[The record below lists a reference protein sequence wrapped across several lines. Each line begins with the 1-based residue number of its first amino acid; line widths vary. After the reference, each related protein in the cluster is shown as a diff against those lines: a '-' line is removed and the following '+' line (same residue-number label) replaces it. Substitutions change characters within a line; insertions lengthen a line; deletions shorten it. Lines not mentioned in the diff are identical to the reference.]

1 MRSLL
6 CLTVAAAGFV
16 CAQDKYTGPKPPKPD
31 VLYLVHADNLVPT
44 EVADAKGE
52 SKKNETVYTIPG
64 AGSPART
71 PLAEPIFIIQ
81 ADKIQPQAL
90 ELYKADVKGGRR
102 EVAMVQKHT
111 RGSPKPLRLT
121 VTRLDGGLYRVEVDE
136 TIENGEYAISPN
148 GSNTVFCFA
157 VY

>member
-6 CLTVAAAGFV
+6 GLIIAAALACG
-16 CAQDKYTGPKPPKPD
+16 QDKYTGPRPPKPD

-44 EVADAKGE
+44 EVTEAKGE
-52 SKKNETVYTIPG
+52 SKHNETVYTIPG
-64 AGSPART
+64 TGAPART

-90 ELYKADVKGGRR
+90 ELYRADVKGGRR
-102 EVAMVQKHT
+102 EVTMVQKRT

-121 VTRLDGGLYRVEVDE
+121 VTRLEGGLYRVEVDE

>member
-1 MRSLL
+1 MRSVL
-6 CLTVAAAGFV
+6 CLTIAAAGFA
-16 CAQDKYTGPKPPKPD
+16 CAQDKYTGPRPPKPD
-31 VLYLVHADNLVPT
+31 VLYLVHADNLIPT
-44 EVADAKGE
+44 EVTDAKGE
-52 SKKNETVYTIPG
+52 SKHNETVYTVPG

-81 ADKIQPQAL
+81 ADKIQQQAL
-90 ELYKADVKGGRR
+90 ELYRADVKGGRR
-102 EVAMVQKHT
+102 EFTMVQKRT

-121 VTRLDGGLYRVEVDE
+121 VSRLDGGLYRVEVDE

-148 GSNTVFCFA
+148 ASNTVFCFA

>member
-6 CLTVAAAGFV
+6 CLTIAAAGIA
-16 CAQDKYTGPKPPKPD
+16 CAQDRYTGPRPPKPD
-31 VLYLVHADNLVPT
+31 VLYLVHADNLVAT

-52 SKKNETVYTIPG
+52 SKKNETVYSIPG
-64 AGSPART
+64 GNSSART

-90 ELYKADVKGGRR
+90 ELYRAEVKGGHR
-102 EVAMVQKHT
+102 EVAMIQKHT

-121 VTRLDGGLYRVEVDE
+121 V
-136 TIENGEYAISPN
+136 
-148 GSNTVFCFA
+148 
-157 VY
+157 